1 MISTKCMKWY
11 TIGHHPY
18 GAATQGE
25 SGTRGKGKGKGKGKG
40 MGKGKGVADKRNQRK
55 AGREEPG

>member
-1 MISTKCMKWY
+1 MKWY

-25 SGTRGKGKGKGKGKG
+25 SGTRGKGKRISETSEKPEGKNQ
-40 MGKGKGVADKRNQRK
+40 DKWEEQIQTVYGRK
-55 AGREEPG
+55 KETRGHG